1 MQAELFAPHQGRILV
16 VDDTSANIQAV
27 TAILR
32 EHGYQISVA
41 TNGRQALSV
50 LERVRPD
57 LILLDVLMPEMD
69 GFEACR
75 RIKHNPAYQD
85 IPIIFLTAKTDATD
99 IVRGFELGAVDYVP
113 KPFNA
118 YELLARV
125 NTHLT
130 LDRLNRQNE
139 QLLLNVLPASIAEQL
154 KKAEGII
161 AERLDDVSVLF
172 ADIVGFT
179 ALSARIGPTE
189 LIDMLNRLFSAF
201 DELVDRHGLEKIKT
215 IGDAYMVA
223 GGLPEPRPGHLEA
236 MATFALDMSKAMQ
249 ALPAAQ
255 RRASSSDRDPRW
267 QRRRGRHRSAQ
278 VQLRRLGRHGEH
290 CQPPRIARRAGAHSG
305 ERGRVPA
312 AARSLRLR
320 ALPHGRVEREGS
332 GQRLFPRGAPGGGD
346 LRLRLER
353 LGYVVVR
360 RDD

>member
-1 MQAELFAPHQGRILV
+1 MQAELFSPHQGRILV

-85 IPIIFLTAKTDATD
+85 IPIIFLTSKTDATD

-139 QLLLNVLPASIAEQL
+139 QLLLNVLPASIAEEL
-154 KKAEGII
+154 KKGGEGII

-179 ALSARIGPTE
+179 ALSSRIGPTE

-201 DELVDRHGLEKIKT
+201 DDLVDSHGLEKIKT

-223 GGLPEPRPGHLEA
+223 GGLPEPHPGHLEA
-236 MATFALDMSKAMQ
+236 MAMFALDISKAMLSP
-249 ALPAAQ
+249 AAAQ
-255 RRASSSDRDPRW
+255 RELQVRIGIHVGSVVAGIIGRRKFSYDAWGDTVNTAS
-267 QRRRGRHRSAQ
+267 
-278 VQLRRLGRHGEH
+278 RLESHGE
-290 CQPPRIARRAGAHSG
+290 PGRIQVSEA
-305 ERGRVPA
+305 VY
-312 AARSLRLR
+312 LRLR
-320 ALPHGRVEREGS
+320 DRFAFGPCHTVELKGKGPVSAYFLEGILAEATEGS
-332 GQRLFPRGAPGGGD
+332 
-346 LRLRLER
+346 
-353 LGYVVVR
+353 V
-360 RDD
+360 

>member
-16 VDDTSANIQAV
+16 VDDAAANIQMV

-41 TNGRQALSV
+41 TNGRQALAV

-130 LDRLNRQNE
+130 LDRLNRENE
-139 QLLLNVLPASIAEQL
+139 QLLLNVLPAPIAAQL
-154 KKAEGII
+154 KKQPGII
-161 AERLDDVSVLF
+161 AERFDDVSVLF

-179 ALSARIGPTE
+179 GLSARLSPSE
-189 LIDMLNRLFSAF
+189 LIEMLNGLFSTF
-201 DELVDRHGLEKIKT
+201 DELADRHGLEKIKT
-215 IGDAYMVA
+215 IGDAYIVA
-223 GGLPEPRPGHLEA
+223 GGLPEPRPDHLDA
-236 MATFALDMSKAMQ
+236 MLRLALDMVDAMQ
-249 ALPAAQ
+249 AL
-255 RRASSSDRDPRW
+255 RAT
-267 QRRRGRHRSAQ
+267 RGDLQ
-278 VQLRRLGRHGEH
+278 VRIGVNVGSVVAGVIGFRKFSYDVWGDTVNTASRLESHGE
-290 CQPPRIARRAGAHSG
+290 PGRIQVSEA
-305 ERGRVPA
+305 VY
-312 AARSLRLR
+312 LRLR
-320 ALPHGRVEREGS
+320 DSFAFGPRNTVELKGK
-332 GQRLFPRGAPGGGD
+332 GPVCTYF
-346 LRLRLER
+346 LEAAR
-353 LGYVVVR
+353 AAVTASPS
-360 RDD
+360 

>member
-1 MQAELFAPHQGRILV
+1 MLFAPRQGRILV
-16 VDDTSANIQAV
+16 VDDAPANIQAV

-130 LDRLNRQNE
+130 LDRLNRENE
-139 QLLLNVLPASIAEQL
+139 QLA
-154 KKAEGII
+154 
-161 AERLDDVSVLF
+161 AER
-172 ADIVGFT
+172 
-179 ALSARIGPTE
+179 
-189 LIDMLNRLFSAF
+189 
-201 DELVDRHGLEKIKT
+201 
-215 IGDAYMVA
+215 VA
-223 GGLPEPRPGHLEA
+223 GPDRRGAEDGGGHH
-236 MATFALDMSKAMQ
+236 
-249 ALPAAQ
+249 
-255 RRASSSDRDPRW
+255 RRAS
-267 QRRRGRHRSAQ
+267 RRRVGVVCRHR
-278 VQLRRLGRHGEH
+278 
-290 CQPPRIARRAGAHSG
+290 RIHRAVGPSQS
-305 ERGRVPA
+305 RP
-312 AARSLRLR
+312 S
-320 ALPHGRVEREGS
+320 
-332 GQRLFPRGAPGGGD
+332 
-346 LRLRLER
+346 
-353 LGYVVVR
+353 
-360 RDD
+360 

>member
-16 VDDTSANIQAV
+16 VDDAPANIQAV
-27 TAILR
+27 TSILR

-118 YELLARV
+118 YELVARV

-139 QLLLNVLPASIAEQL
+139 QLLLHYGAAYPDSDRE
-154 KKAEGII
+154 
-161 AERLDDVSVLF
+161 
-172 ADIVGFT
+172 
-179 ALSARIGPTE
+179 
-189 LIDMLNRLFSAF
+189 
-201 DELVDRHGLEKIKT
+201 ELVRE
-215 IGDAYMVA
+215 IG
-223 GGLPEPRPGHLEA
+223 
-236 MATFALDMSKAMQ
+236 F
-249 ALPAAQ
+249 AAQ
-255 RRASSSDRDPRW
+255 RMRDMLDEAASE
-267 QRRRGRHRSAQ
+267 A
-278 VQLRRLGRHGEH
+278 RHG
-290 CQPPRIARRAGAHSG
+290 
-305 ERGRVPA
+305 
-312 AARSLRLR
+312 
-320 ALPHGRVEREGS
+320 
-332 GQRLFPRGAPGGGD
+332 
-346 LRLRLER
+346 
-353 LGYVVVR
+353 
-360 RDD
+360 

>member
-16 VDDTSANIQAV
+16 VDDASANIQAV

-75 RIKHNPAYQD
+75 RIKHNPDYQD
-85 IPIIFLTAKTDATD
+85 IPIIFLTGKTDATD

-139 QLLLNVLPASIAEQL
+139 QLLLNVLPAAIAEEL
-154 KKAEGII
+154 KKTDDII

-179 ALSARIGPTE
+179 ALSARLNPTE
-189 LIDMLNRLFSAF
+189 LIEMLNRLFSAF
-201 DELVDRHGLEKIKT
+201 DGLVDRHGLEKIKT

-223 GGLPEPRPGHLEA
+223 GGLPEPRPGHLES
-236 MATFALDMSKAMQ
+236 MATLALDMLIAMK
-249 ALPAAQ
+249 ALPAPRHELRVRIGIHVGSVVAGVIG
-255 RRASSSDRDPRW
+255 RRKFSYDVWGDTVNTAS
-267 QRRRGRHRSAQ
+267 
-278 VQLRRLGRHGEH
+278 RLESHGE
-290 CQPPRIARRAGAHSG
+290 PGRIHVS
-305 ERGRVPA
+305 EPVY
-312 AARSLRLR
+312 LRLR
-320 ALPHGRVEREGS
+320 DRFAFGPCRTVELKGKGPVSAYFLDGLLGESSEGS
-332 GQRLFPRGAPGGGD
+332 GSSSHGQLAI
-346 LRLRLER
+346 ER
-353 LGYVVVR
+353 
-360 RDD
+360 

>member
-1 MQAELFAPHQGRILV
+1 MQADANAFLAPREGRVLV
-16 VDDTSANIQAV
+16 VDDTPANIQAV

-41 TNGRQALSV
+41 TNGRQALAV

-75 RIKHNPAYQD
+75 RIKYNPAFRD
-85 IPIIFLTAKTDATD
+85 IPIVFLTAKTDATD

-130 LDRLNRQNE
+130 LDRLNRENE
-139 QLLLNVLPASIAEQL
+139 RLLLNVLPAPIAAQL
-154 KKAEGII
+154 KNQPGII

-179 ALSARIGPTE
+179 ELSARLSPTALIE
-189 LIDMLNRLFSAF
+189 LLNGMFSTF
-201 DELVDRHGLEKIKT
+201 DELADRYGLEKIKT

-223 GGLPEPRPGHLEA
+223 GGLPAPRPGHLDA
-236 MATFALDMSKAMQ
+236 MARLALDMVDTMQ
-249 ALPAAQ
+249 ALRVTQGELQVRVGLHVGSVVAGVIGL
-255 RRASSSDRDPRW
+255 RKFSYDVWGDTVNTASRLESHSEP
-267 QRRRGRHRSAQ
+267 GRIQ
-278 VQLRRLGRHGEH
+278 VSED
-290 CQPPRIARRAGAHSG
+290 
-305 ERGRVPA
+305 VY
-312 AARSLRLR
+312 LRLQDSFAFGPR
-320 ALPHGRVEREGS
+320 NTVELKGKGPVSAYFLEAALTTEAGRS
-332 GQRLFPRGAPGGGD
+332 G
-346 LRLRLER
+346 
-353 LGYVVVR
+353 
-360 RDD
+360 

>member
-1 MQAELFAPHQGRILV
+1 MQAELFAPSQGRILV
-16 VDDTSANIQAV
+16 VDDAAANIQAV
-27 TAILR
+27 TSILR

-41 TNGRQALSV
+41 TNGRQALAV
-50 LERVRPD
+50 LDRLRPD

-75 RIKHNPAYQD
+75 RIKQNPAYQD

-139 QLLLNVLPASIAEQL
+139 HLLLNVLPASIAEEL
-154 KKAEGII
+154 KKTDGII

-179 ALSARIGPTE
+179 SLSARISPSE
-189 LIDMLNRLFSAF
+189 LIEMLNHLFSSF
-201 DELVDRHGLEKIKT
+201 DELIDRHGLEKIKT

-236 MATFALDMSKAMQ
+236 IATFALEMLKVMQ
-249 ALPAAQ
+249 AHPADQ
-255 RRASSSDRDPRW
+255 RDLQVRIGIHVGSVVAGVIGRRKFSYDVWGDTVNTAS
-267 QRRRGRHRSAQ
+267 
-278 VQLRRLGRHGEH
+278 RLESHGE
-290 CQPPRIARRAGAHSG
+290 PGRIQVSEA
-305 ERGRVPA
+305 VY
-312 AARSLRLR
+312 LRLR
-320 ALPHGRVEREGS
+320 DRFAFGPCHTVELKGKGPVSAYFLEGILEGS
-332 GQRLFPRGAPGGGD
+332 TP
-346 LRLRLER
+346 
-353 LGYVVVR
+353 
-360 RDD
+360 

>member
-1 MQAELFAPHQGRILV
+1 MQAELFAPSQGRILV

-27 TAILR
+27 TSILR

-130 LDRLNRQNE
+130 LDRLNRENE
-139 QLLLNVLPASIAEQL
+139 QLLLNVLPAPIAAEL
-154 KKAEGII
+154 KRRPGII
-161 AERLDDVSVLF
+161 AQRFDDVSVLF

-179 ALSARIGPTE
+179 PLSVRLSPAE
-189 LIDMLNRLFSAF
+189 LIEMLNRLFSAF

-223 GGLPEPRPGHLEA
+223 GGLPEPRPDHLEE
-236 MATFALDMSKAMQ
+236 MAGFALNVAETME
-249 ALPAAQ
+249 
-255 RRASSSDRDPRW
+255 
-267 QRRRGRHRSAQ
+267 Q
-278 VQLRRLGRHGEH
+278 VGAEEGLRVRMGVHVGSVV
-290 CQPPRIARRAGAHSG
+290 AG
-305 ERGRVPA
+305 VI
-312 AARSLRLR
+312 
-320 ALPHGRVEREGS
+320 
-332 GQRLFPRGAPGGGD
+332 GQRKFSYDVWGD
-346 LRLRLER
+346 TVNTASRLE
-353 LGYVVVR
+353 
-360 RDD
+360 

>member
-1 MQAELFAPHQGRILV
+1 MQVELFAPHQGRILV

-32 EHGYQISVA
+32 EHGYHISVA

-85 IPIIFLTAKTDATD
+85 IPIIFLTSKTDATD

-139 QLLLNVLPASIAEQL
+139 QLLLNVLPASIAEEL
-154 KKAEGII
+154 KRSEGII

-179 ALSARIGPTE
+179 ALSSRLNPAE
-189 LIDMLNRLFSAF
+189 LIEMLNRLFSAF

-236 MATFALDMSKAMQ
+236 MATFALDMMNAMRE
-249 ALPAAQ
+249 LPAAQ
-255 RRASSSDRDPRW
+255 HELQIRIGIHVGSVVAGVIGRRKFSYDAWGDTVNTASRLESHSEP
-267 QRRRGRHRSAQ
+267 GRIQ
-278 VQLRRLGRHGEH
+278 VSEAVH
-290 CQPPRIARRAGAHSG
+290 
-305 ERGRVPA
+305 
-312 AARSLRLR
+312 LRLR
-320 ALPHGRVEREGS
+320 DRFAFGPCHTVELKGKGPVSAYFLEGLLAEATEGS
-332 GQRLFPRGAPGGGD
+332 
-346 LRLRLER
+346 
-353 LGYVVVR
+353 V
-360 RDD
+360 